1 MATDT
6 QARAMQFID
15 LMMERVEVTKYP
27 SKELL
32 DRIERALI
40 IFWDEERSEQGR

>member
-6 QARAMQFID
+6 RDRALQYVD
-15 LMMERVEVTKYP
+15 LMLERVEVTKYP

-32 DRIERALI
+32 DRIERALVL
-40 IFWDEERSEQGR
+40 FWDEDDAHNR